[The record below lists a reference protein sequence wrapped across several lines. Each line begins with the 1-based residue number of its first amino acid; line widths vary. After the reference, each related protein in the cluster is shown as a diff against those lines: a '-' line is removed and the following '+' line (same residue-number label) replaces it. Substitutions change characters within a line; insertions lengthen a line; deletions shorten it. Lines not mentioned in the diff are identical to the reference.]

1 MSERK
6 TDDATLI
13 AAVRIL
19 ARDIESGDGCANACL
34 LEVAARLETLVEER
48 RSITTLLGK
57 VESLEADNKRLR
69 EERRWVSVGERLP
82 ELNGENDFRFNCL
95 VCCKGGLVCEMV
107 YEINVYAKHERHRQP
122 RWKWHGTIS
131 MWEVTHWRALPPG
144 AEPKEDCDVPLQK

>member
-48 RSITTLLGK
+48 RSITTLLQK
-57 VESLEADNKRLR
+57 VETLEADNERLR
-69 EERRWVSVGERLP
+69 
-82 ELNGENDFRFNCL
+82 
-95 VCCKGGLVCEMV
+95 
-107 YEINVYAKHERHRQP
+107 
-122 RWKWHGTIS
+122 
-131 MWEVTHWRALPPG
+131 
-144 AEPKEDCDVPLQK
+144 AEAAG